1 MSRTNKVSIICA
13 TLVVV
18 LLAGSIFGRLQAE
31 QIRGNQATLEETLYL
46 PSGKTLKKLSL
57 GYYSL
62 LADVYWTRAVQYFGE
77 HHIGGTQHYELL
89 YPLLQITT
97 DLDPNLIVAYENG
110 SIFLSQHKPDGAGE
124 SDKAVAL
131 VEKGIRNN
139 PEYWRLCRSSWRR
152 SRQYWRLYFTLG
164 FIHYTDRHD
173 SKSAQQAFQKGS
185 EVPGALPWMKVM
197 AARMAEHA
205 DDTATAYTLWKT
217 IYDNTYDKDI
227 KFTAAKHLLSLRV
240 DAELTELEKRTQT
253 YYERHGA
260 YPEQWSDLV
269 RDGLLPGIPADPN
282 GAPYQLRLDGT
293 VRVQDPK
300 QFPYLEGHHA
310 SK

>member
-1 MSRTNKVSIICA
+1 MSRNNKVSLISA
-13 TLVVV
+13 MLVVV
-18 LLAGSIFGRLQAE
+18 LLAGSILGRLQAE

-77 HHIGGTQHYELL
+77 HHINGTQHYELL
-89 YPLLQITT
+89 YPLLEITT

-110 SIFLSQHKPDGAGE
+110 SIFLSQHQPDGAGE
-124 SDKAVAL
+124 PDHAVAL
-131 VEKGIRNN
+131 IEKGIRNN
-139 PEYWRLCRSSWRR
+139 PA
-152 SRQYWRLYFTLG
+152 YWRLYFTLG

-173 SKSAQQAFQKGS
+173 YTAAQQAFEKGS

-197 AARMAEHA
+197 AARMAERSNDA
-205 DDTATAYTLWKT
+205 ATAYYLWKT
-217 IYDNTYDKDI
+217 IYDSTYDKDI
-227 KFTAAKHLLSLRV
+227 KFTAARHLLSLRA
-240 DAELTELEKRTQT
+240 DAELTELEKRTQA
-253 YYERHGA
+253 YYQRHGA
-260 YPEQWSDLV
+260 YPEEWSDLI
-269 RDGLLPGIPADPN
+269 RDGLLQGIPADPN

-310 SK
+310 GK